1 MTASADADVTC
12 AVFRRLP
19 PAALAP
25 DAVHRFVVGEDTA
38 PRRLTAEEA
47 SRELGDPFA
56 VLLLLRGVFPRT
68 GGEVLAALDRAGSE
82 ADALGRQMVF
92 LVGEGSQIPFSPDTA
107 SVQRNLRFL
116 VTRGS
121 GPEGPDVLLSSF
133 HPDEGDVE
141 LMAWDRRS
149 GGFNFYRT
157 VGANSAW
164 VFAGNSRHALVDPT
178 QGKGPFESH
187 QSGNVLMKELR
198 APWIHWDSPDAEV
211 LPSVFAGDDPLRE
224 HPWFREKEPQGAF
237 TCEVSVARPSIERW
251 TKARFAALVAQEGTV
266 DRPPRVMRQLLE
278 TPTVNLISSPARS
291 RDAVAAARVEL
302 PETFFVDAEALK
314 LLGLPPP
321 RFAVEGRL
329 YGRSLR
335 SFQVRLTDDDGFA
348 RPGDTH
354 FAFVVPER
362 AFEDHAV
369 LAEAVRVGLISHR
382 LAACLVMT
390 DFPNPVFSTRRAA
403 LLRHVPA
410 TATIQGGQS
419 SFSVEMAE
427 AILAAAEGSA
437 ADSAERE
444 FAERWAAGDA
454 WREEFGR
461 LLGAYF
467 RAVDGKL
474 KTQEGFDA
482 YYQLAESR
490 RDQVRRLP
498 IFESPLLFARTNIP
512 SATRVMRRDGTV
524 IEA

>member
-1 MTASADADVTC
+1 
-12 AVFRRLP
+12 
-19 PAALAP
+19 
-25 DAVHRFVVGEDTA
+25 
-38 PRRLTAEEA
+38 
-47 SRELGDPFA
+47 
-56 VLLLLRGVFPRT
+56 
-68 GGEVLAALDRAGSE
+68 
-82 ADALGRQMVF
+82 
-92 LVGEGSQIPFSPDTA
+92 
-107 SVQRNLRFL
+107 
-116 VTRGS
+116 
-121 GPEGPDVLLSSF
+121 
-133 HPDEGDVE
+133 
-141 LMAWDRRS
+141 
-149 GGFNFYRT
+149 
-157 VGANSAW
+157 
-164 VFAGNSRHALVDPT
+164 
-178 QGKGPFESH
+178 
-187 QSGNVLMKELR
+187 
-198 APWIHWDSPDAEV
+198 
-211 LPSVFAGDDPLRE
+211 
-224 HPWFREKEPQGAF
+224 
-237 TCEVSVARPSIERW
+237 
-251 TKARFAALVAQEGTV
+251 
-266 DRPPRVMRQLLE
+266 MRQLLE